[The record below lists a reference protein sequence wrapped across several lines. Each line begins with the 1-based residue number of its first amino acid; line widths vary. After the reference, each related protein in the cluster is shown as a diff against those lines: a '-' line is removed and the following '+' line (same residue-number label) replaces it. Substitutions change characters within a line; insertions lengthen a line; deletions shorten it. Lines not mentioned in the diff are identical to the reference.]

1 MHILLNCINIS
12 DNLLYMVVLIL
23 CGSRKYPYLP
33 HGRLLAIPR
42 GVGGEKSNIFPE
54 CPRALSEGNL
64 S

>member
-1 MHILLNCINIS
+1 MEG
-12 DNLLYMVVLIL
+12 YWQFQ
-23 CGSRKYPYLP
+23 G
-33 HGRLLAIPR
+33 GRGLEVQFPR